1 LKNLNNSPESI
12 FTKLYSKDV
21 FVDRF
26 LLDPA
31 AGVDVIIPI
40 MHTNELWL
48 KNIHSIY
55 REIPVNRLIISDDGC
70 VDDSIDIVRKFPRV
84 TVLNHRD
91 FKSLGFSLRK
101 LIENVQSEW
110 FVYLHSDV
118 YLPPAWFDHMC
129 AARSDYDWFES
140 AQRTTVLV
148 EVPLTYAEQFRAASG
163 SQMGRKA
170 AFETVLPRIDD
181 DFLYRTEDIVL
192 ARLIND
198 AGYRYGR
205 VNTTFCHH
213 QLMDKKSLW
222 TRKVDS
228 ITVSI
233 SRSPEEEA
241 REYETQLYGLLKYLK
256 PDPDDFNRFQISY
269 LISKMIELDKLN
281 YADFEGWVKTVNPGW
296 WILIS
301 QDRNKRRLLRIEEL
315 LLSPIN
321 KMIGATK
328 WLIRKCLLSAVKLIR
343 SIKNAN
349 LK

>member
-1 LKNLNNSPESI
+1 MSIRNTPKSSI
-12 FTKLYSKDV
+12 FAELYTDDV
-21 FVDRF
+21 FVDRIHS
-26 LLDPA
+26 DPEK
-31 AGVDVIIPI
+31 GVDVIIPI

-48 KNIHSIY
+48 KNLHAIY

-70 VDDSIDIVRKFPRV
+70 VDDSIDIARKFPRL
-84 TVLNHRD
+84 TILNHREY
-91 FKSLGFSLRK
+91 KSLGFSLRK
-101 LIENVQSEW
+101 LIENVQTEW

-118 YLPPAWFDHMC
+118 YLAPGWFDNMC
-129 AARSDYDWFES
+129 AGRSDYDWFES

-148 EVPLTYAEQFRAASG
+148 EVPLNYGEQFRPASG
-163 SQMGRKA
+163 SQMGRRA
-170 AFETVLPRIDD
+170 SFESVLPRIDD
-181 DFLYRTEDIVL
+181 DFLYRNEDIVL
-192 ARLIND
+192 ARLISD

-228 ITVSI
+228 ISVSI
-233 SRSPEEEA
+233 SRSPQEEA

-256 PDPDDFNRFQISY
+256 PDPDDFNRFQIPY

-315 LLSPIN
+315 ILSPIN
-321 KMIGATK
+321 KMIGALK
-328 WLIRKCLLSAVKLIR
+328 WLIRKCLLYAVKIIR

-349 LK
+349 LI